1 MYHSSHCRNCLPPDY
16 TFIRIK
22 GDPWNWEK
30 YSRRGLCAALELFGE
45 KVQTNLV
52 QIPGPW
58 EHVWSGAES
67 CSADTQHS
75 GRGSPSAHEL
85 LHSAVKTHET
95 QSGPPSCDTVHGRM
109 NNIAFPSLVGL
120 QALGERL
127 PESYPAVRKFS
138 GTRNWL
144 CGRRFFHR
152 PGKEGWFKLFICCA
166 PYFHCYC
173 ISSTSDLHTL
183 DLGGWG
189 LLYKTRSLYFSSAS
203 SLFTF
208 SPPTTRM
215 PGTQCIGGDSKPH
228 LSLATYDG
236 DFCISSSSHGN
247 YSHTWKLGRQSVHVL
262 SMWLSAYVCTSFFRK
277 FYFTLQQ
284 LDE

>member
-1 MYHSSHCRNCLPPDY
+1 MCSTGVIWRKGANKSS
-16 TFIRIK
+16 
-22 GDPWNWEK
+22 
-30 YSRRGLCAALELFGE
+30 
-45 KVQTNLV
+45 TNTWTLGACV
-52 QIPGPW
+52 
-58 EHVWSGAES
+58 VWS
-67 CSADTQHS
+67 
-75 GRGSPSAHEL
+75 REL
-85 LHSAVKTHET
+85 LSRHTARWAWVSLCTWISSSAVETHET

-127 PESYPAVRKFS
+127 PESYSAVRNFS
-138 GTRNWL
+138 GTRDWL
-144 CGRRFFHR
+144 RGRHFFHR

-173 ISSTSDLHTL
+173 ISSISDLHAL

-208 SPPTTRM
+208 SPPTTCM
-215 PGTQCIGGDSKPH
+215 PGTQRIGGDSKPH

>member
-1 MYHSSHCRNCLPPDY
+1 MCSSGVIWR
-16 TFIRIK
+16 K
-22 GDPWNWEK
+22 GANK
-30 YSRRGLCAALELFGE
+30 SS
-45 KVQTNLV
+45 TNTWTLGACV
-52 QIPGPW
+52 
-58 EHVWSGAES
+58 VWS
-67 CSADTQHS
+67 
-75 GRGSPSAHEL
+75 REL
-85 LHSAVKTHET
+85 LSGHTAQWAWVSLCTWISSFSSENSWNPVRTPKLWHSAWQDEQYCFPITGRSSSIRRKASRVLSSSAQLLWYEELALWKTFLPQTRE
-95 QSGPPSCDTVHGRM
+95 GGM
-109 NNIAFPSLVGL
+109 I
-120 QALGERL
+120 QALYWI
-127 PESYPAVRKFS
+127 S
-138 GTRNWL
+138 
-144 CGRRFFHR
+144 
-152 PGKEGWFKLFICCA
+152 CA

-173 ISSTSDLHTL
+173 ISSTSDFHTL
-183 DLGGWG
+183 DLAGWG

-208 SPPTTRM
+208 SPTTTRM
-215 PGTQCIGGDSKPH
+215 SGTQCIGGDSKPH